1 MQHFPRFQRPSFRR
15 DFEKSHIARERQVI
29 EKAIQKGRDT
39 DISESMLHAME
50 DGLRAVERHRRLIL
64 DQLGAD

>member
-1 MQHFPRFQRPSFRR
+1 MVRR
-15 DFEKSHIARERQVI
+15 MAQAQADRHIAELKSHIARERQVI

-64 DQLGAD
+64 DQLGAN